1 MASCRLSMFKLI
13 MFCIRA
19 ELATCAV
26 KGLHA
31 GRSSQHEGCGPGR
44 RRRRLCLA
52 RRALRLGRLRPL
64 KQSAAFEDL
73 HGICSASVIYYT
85 YIISYIYMY
94 IYINIY
100 IYVYIYIYMFIYI
113 YVYLYICIYIYIII
127 YMFVYIY
134 VCIYIFMF
142 IYIYVY
148 ICIYMS
154 IYMYIYMYIYV
165 YICIYICIYIYVCVY
180 VNYMSCMSYEC
191 HMIVTS

>member
-85 YIISYIYMY
+85 YIISNIYMY
-94 IYINIY
+94 IYKH
-100 IYVYIYIYMFIYI
+100 IYMFI
-113 YVYLYICIYIYIII
+113 
-127 YMFVYIY
+127 YIY

-148 ICIYMS
+148 IYVYIIIYMFV
-154 IYMYIYMYIYV
+154 YIYIYIYVYIYFYVYIYICV
-165 YICIYICIYIYVCVY
+165 YICIYIHIYIYIY
-180 VNYMSCMSYEC
+180 TYIY
-191 HMIVTS
+191 I